1 MRKTVIDKLCD
12 KYNRA
17 KGFTYPS
24 IGYIYFAD
32 IKGDGTILP
41 RRVWEVITAGGGV
54 SRSVLNGKTYR
65 HTAEYLR
72 RELQKM
78 GVTA

>member
-24 IGYIYFAD
+24 IGYLYFAD
-32 IKGDGTILP
+32 IKGDGTKLNRSI
-41 RRVWEVITAGGGV
+41 WVIITQNGGV
-54 SRSVLNGKTYR
+54 SFSFLNCKTYKQ
-65 HTAEYLR
+65 TAEYLR